1 MDGTRKVDS
10 SEEEWD
16 DSDAFY
22 SFATDVDDAIKD
34 GLIQRQETRA
44 GKQVSNYY
52 LFNYNLAT
60 TKLLLNYYYI
70 IT

>member
-52 LFNYNLAT
+52 LT
-60 TKLLLNYYYI
+60 T
-70 IT
+70 T